1 MKVLKVIRNTAFIAS
16 FAIAL
21 FIWSGCG
28 GVSEAQLAELNN
40 LRNEVSSLNSEAESL
55 KEQRST
61 LEREIAEKNAKLQ
74 QCEKDKEETR
84 ANLEKLPK

>member
-16 FAIAL
+16 FGVAML
-21 FIWSGCG
+21 VWSGCG
-28 GVSEAQLAELNN
+28 GLSEAQIAELNN

-84 ANLEKLPK
+84 ANLQKLPK